1 VVNKNAMREKCQS
14 ITKQMLWC
22 FLLRYLLIMK
32 KFNCDDKMYISVKYI
47 SLIENNK
54 IDWNKI
60 DDLFAKIKLY
70 LAILNKDLFMK

>member
-1 VVNKNAMREKCQS
+1 
-14 ITKQMLWC
+14 
-22 FLLRYLLIMK
+22 MK

-54 IDWNKI
+54 ID
-60 DDLFAKIKLY
+60 DLFAKIKLY